1 MFELT
6 PLRQTAHADL
16 TKLFQRASKV
26 SSFVVMLLGLVVL
39 LGWQLPIP
47 WLTGSLA
54 EELVPVSTSSAVAFI
69 IAGVSLNCLGW
80 RTGHPSMLRLSQV
93 LAIAVILFGLIELSE
108 TQFNWHINSWFA
120 QTLPNLK
127 FWLAPNW
134 VPISTG
140 LNFALIGNALL
151 LSSLSQRWLHRLAQL
166 FTLLAALIA
175 VSALINNVYPIGLS
189 PPYPAPPMA
198 LITALTFLILGV
210 GIQSLHLDDAVME
223 VVTIAGGSS
232 EAMVCQLL
240 FAAIVFVV
248 LEAFVMLWRQPQTA
262 SEVVFNLSVLA
273 IKTVLI
279 FTLLVGWSISLLTR
293 IQRDYRQ
300 AEAVVDES
308 LLWLQLAQE
317 SANLGRWDWQ
327 PATDQMRWCA
337 RQEELFGLRP
347 DTFEGTQA
355 AFLNLVHPEDRN
367 SVREKLT
374 RAWKFQH
381 EYFDEFR
388 VVWKDGTVHW
398 LLSVG
403 RCFCNEAG
411 EMTRISGICL
421 DITEHQEIQEQRHQ
435 LFLLEQAARVKA
447 EAANRM
453 KDEFLSVLTHEIR
466 TPLNSVLG
474 WLKLLQT
481 RPLNVER
488 TAQGLEALGRS
499 AQTQAQILE
508 DLLDMARVIQGK
520 LQLHTRPTDLQSVT
534 EAAIEVICPA
544 AKAKQI
550 HISSDVEAPLPE
562 LTGDPERL
570 QQIIWNLLSNAVK
583 FTPAQGRVNV
593 VLTQQGTQVEILVS
607 DNGKG
612 ISPEFLPYVFDRFR
626 QEDST
631 LTRRYGGMGLG
642 LALVRYLVELHGGTV
657 EAASEGLG
665 KGATFTVRLPL
676 QLDP

>member
-1 MFELT
+1 MIELT

-16 TKLFQRASKV
+16 TKLFHLTSKV
-26 SSFVVMLLGLVVL
+26 SSFVVMVLGLITL
-39 LGWQLPIP
+39 LGWQFPIP
-47 WLTGSLA
+47 WFTGSFMT
-54 EELVPVSTSSAVAFI
+54 ELVPVSSSAVTFI
-69 IAGVSLNCLGW
+69 VAGISLNCLGW
-80 RTGHPSMLRLSQV
+80 RSGHSSIRRLSQV
-93 LAIAVILFGLIELSE
+93 LAIAVILLGLLELSE
-108 TQFNWHINSWFA
+108 TQFNWHINAWFA
-120 QTLPNLK
+120 QTLPHFK

-140 LNFALIGNALL
+140 LNFVLIGNALL
-151 LSSLSQRWLHRLAQL
+151 LSSLSQRSLHRVAQL
-166 FTLLAALIA
+166 FTLFAALIA
-175 VSALINNVYPIGLS
+175 VSALINNVHPIGLAS
-189 PPYPAPPMA
+189 PYPAPPMA
-198 LITALTFLILGV
+198 LITAMTFLILGV
-210 GIQSLHLDDAVME
+210 GLQSLHLDEAVME
-223 VVTIAGGSS
+223 VVTIARGSS

-248 LEAFVMLWRQPQTA
+248 LEALIMLWRQPYTT
-262 SEVVFNLSVLA
+262 SEVVFNLSVLV

-293 IQRDYRQ
+293 IRRDYRQ

-317 SANLGRWDWQ
+317 SANLGRWDWHLS
-327 PATDQMRWCA
+327 TDQVRWCV
-337 RQEELFGLRP
+337 RQEELFGLEP
-347 DTFEGTQA
+347 GTFEGTRA
-355 AFLNLVHPEDRN
+355 AFLNLVYPDDRS
-367 SVREKLT
+367 SVQETLT
-374 RAWKFQH
+374 RSCKFRQD
-381 EYFDEFR
+381 YFDEFR
-388 VVWKDGTVHW
+388 VVWQDGTVHW

-403 RCFCNEAG
+403 RCFCNESG
-411 EMTRISGICL
+411 EVEKISGICL
-421 DITEHQEIQEQRHQ
+421 DITEHQEMQEQRHQ
-435 LFLLEQAARVKA
+435 LFLLEQAARMKA

-481 RPLNVER
+481 RPLDVER

-508 DLLDMARVIQGK
+508 DLLDMARLVQGN
-520 LQLHTRPTDLQSVT
+520 LQLQIHQTDLQSIT
-534 EAAIEVICPA
+534 EAAIAVICPA

-550 HISSDVEAPLPE
+550 HISTRVETPLPA
-562 LTGDPERL
+562 LAGDPDRL

-593 VLTQQGTQVEILVS
+593 TLTQQDEQAEIWVN
-607 DNGKG
+607 DTGKG

-657 EAASEGLG
+657 EAMSEGIG
-665 KGATFTVRLPL
+665 KGATFVVRLPV